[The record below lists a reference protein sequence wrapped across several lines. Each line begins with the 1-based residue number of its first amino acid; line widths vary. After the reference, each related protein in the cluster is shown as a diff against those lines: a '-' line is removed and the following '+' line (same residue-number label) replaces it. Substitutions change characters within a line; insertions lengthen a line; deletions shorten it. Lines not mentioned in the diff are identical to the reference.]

1 MPFSDYAVQIFQDA
15 ISTGHHECYL
25 RPDTRLPM
33 MYMADFLRAVVE
45 FLTYPD
51 DQLTL
56 RTYNIQAISFT
67 PAELADAIKAVVPNF
82 KISYR
87 PDSRQQIG
95 KFTRNKG
102 KFLYVA
108 EISLPDWLWRF
119 TERRLGFSGKHP
131 VLPLNEGWLFVH
143 YTTTYTTVRQL
154 LDNRLEPR
162 ELEQCRVNEYD
173 QVSTQQLRIWTQ
185 ILLLDSRVQRSSQC
199 AMAGNSIH

>member
-108 EISLPDWLWRF
+108 ESSLPD
-119 TERRLGFSGKHP
+119 
-131 VLPLNEGWLFVH
+131 
-143 YTTTYTTVRQL
+143 
-154 LDNRLEPR
+154 
-162 ELEQCRVNEYD
+162 
-173 QVSTQQLRIWTQ
+173 
-185 ILLLDSRVQRSSQC
+185 
-199 AMAGNSIH
+199 